1 MAMLNNQMVYIM
13 IVCLFRETT
22 SQTCLFRGCHPQKVF
37 FLKAWVLK
45 KPPPRFSDVFF
56 FYREDNDKPWL
67 IRQLTLISYL
77 FVIVFFGHFL
87 ILFRQS
93 QPMFLL
99 HYLPSR
105 HDKNTFA
112 FWFEDFE
119 VLEDAQ
125 GPILADMFDD
135 GWCGLFIRCSVYSV
149 CVYVC
154 IYIYIMHILYAA
166 KEAQHV
172 ICCMQIYTNA
182 EYTHRVN

>member
-1 MAMLNNQMVYIM
+1 MFISGNHQPDMFISGVSSPKG
-13 IVCLFRETT
+13 F
-22 SQTCLFRGCHPQKVF
+22 F

-45 KPPPRFSDVFF
+45 KPPPRFSDVF

-149 CVYVC
+149 CVCMCVYT
-154 IYIYIMHILYAA
+154 YI
-166 KEAQHV
+166 
-172 ICCMQIYTNA
+172 
-182 EYTHRVN
+182 